1 MTTTMQTIIVPLDG
15 SDLSRHILPSVRLLA
30 SLTSARILLI
40 RAIADAPSDEMRQ
53 QVEPTLQREAQI
65 LRDAGFTV
73 DIEIAFQSPPVAIV
87 ERAKETHAALIAMA
101 THGYSG
107 LRRWAL
113 GSVTDEVVHT
123 TTTPVFVVR
132 CQDETPDETPHIKQ
146 ILVPLD
152 GSDLA
157 EKALPIATMLATQAH
172 ASVLLMRS
180 VVPIDV
186 FYDGLQPVQIPP
198 SVVQE
203 STEEAQQQAQGYLN
217 RIAERLRTDGVI
229 VETHVAIGRA
239 EDAIVEDAMQQHI
252 DLVIMATHGYGEI
265 ERWLIGSVADKVLH
279 ATRTPLLLVHAKD
292 EKEGKEE

>member
-1 MTTTMQTIIVPLDG
+1 MTTHMQTIIVPLDG
-15 SDLSRHILPSVRLLA
+15 SDLSRQILPSVRLLA
-30 SLTSARILLI
+30 TLTSARILLL

-53 QVEPTLQREAQI
+53 QVEPSLQREAQF
-65 LRDAGFTV
+65 LREGGFDV
-73 DIEIAFQSPPVAIV
+73 DVEIAFQSPPVAIV

-132 CQDETPDETPHIKQ
+132 CDNESPDESPHFKQ
-146 ILVPLD
+146 ILVTLD
-152 GSDLA
+152 GSDLS
-157 EKALPIATMLATQAH
+157 EKSLPIATMLAKQAH

-180 VVPIDV
+180 VMPIDV

-203 STEEAQQQAQGYLN
+203 SVEEAQQQAQGYLN
-217 RIAERLRTDGVI
+217 RIAERLRNDGVI

-252 DLVIMATHGYGEI
+252 DLIIMVTHGYGEL

-279 ATRTPLLLVHAKD
+279 ATRTPLLLVHAK
-292 EKEGKEE
+292 EG